1 MTAAMKDPAGP
12 TGPAADPATTA
23 PAVDPAAAV
32 ATVPDAADPAPRPG
46 GAGGADP
53 RPAPGALPYDHRDP
67 VMARVTWSR
76 LAEPADKA
84 AAALVAGLGP
94 VAALDWVL
102 EQARGAD
109 GAPPAA
115 LDPPLPAGPDPAR
128 AAAA

>member
-1 MTAAMKDPAGP
+1 MIATAA
-12 TGPAADPATTA
+12 AA
-23 PAVDPAAAV
+23 
-32 ATVPDAADPAPRPG
+32 PAPRPG
-46 GAGGADP
+46 GARGPDP
-53 RPAPGALPYDHRDP
+53 RPAPGAGALPYDHRDP

-102 EQARGAD
+102 EQARRAD

-115 LDPPLPAGPDPAR
+115 LDPPLPTGHDPAR
-128 AAAA
+128 AAAAWAGAVARWTPRLEGLDLRRELETRGPLV